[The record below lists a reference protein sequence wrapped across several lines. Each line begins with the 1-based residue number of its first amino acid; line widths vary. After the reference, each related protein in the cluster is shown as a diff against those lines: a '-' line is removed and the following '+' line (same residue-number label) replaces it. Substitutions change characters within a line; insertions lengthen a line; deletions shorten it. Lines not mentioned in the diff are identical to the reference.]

1 MMSIGSRKFVVVSII
16 VVVLLLANA
25 GAIVG
30 WLYSVG
36 VIPLAEHIRSEYVTG
51 TAIAITV
58 ALLILLPGRAV
69 WAICVRRCPVCDSL
83 LLRRGRYCGECGS
96 RV

>member
-1 MMSIGSRKFVVVSII
+1 MSIGSRKFVVVSII

-25 GAIVG
+25 SMIVG
-30 WLYSVG
+30 WLQG
-36 VIPLAEHIRSEYVTG
+36 IGLIPLAQYIRSEYVTG
-51 TAIAITV
+51 TTIAIIV
-58 ALLILLPGRAV
+58 ALLVLLPSRVV
-69 WAICVRRCPVCDSL
+69 WAVLVRRCPVCDGL